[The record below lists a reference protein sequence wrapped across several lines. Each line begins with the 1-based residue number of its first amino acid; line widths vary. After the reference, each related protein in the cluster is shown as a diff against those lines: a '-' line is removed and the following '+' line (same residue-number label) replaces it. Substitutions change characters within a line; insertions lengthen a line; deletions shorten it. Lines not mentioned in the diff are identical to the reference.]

1 MNVNIGSL
9 HRKITLKNCTLQ
21 FCKTLHESNNLTW
34 LKTISACSSRRP
46 NNFVSHYTEFSEKK
60 KFAGLQNHGQRIGKL
75 EKINKCKKLLLTRLN
90 LILRFE
96 VLKLLDC
103 HHFHTPYFREINFSV
118 KSHGNVRM
126 ILYPLLCS
134 WPIAKYAT

>member
-1 MNVNIGSL
+1 MTENPFCMQQQAS
-9 HRKITLKNCTLQ
+9 KQ
-21 FCKTLHESNNLTW
+21 FCVPLYWIFRE
-34 LKTISACSSRRP
+34 
-46 NNFVSHYTEFSEKK
+46 K

-96 VLKLLDC
+96 VLKLPDC

-126 ILYPLLCS
+126 SFILCS
-134 WPIAKYAT
+134 VLDQLQNMQHKQGRQTSREGFWGARSSVLRFIKKLGTI